1 MAEEESFKVTD
12 RRGRPKDPTAAE
24 AAAPPSA
31 RPEPILFGP
40 TGAEP
45 AGAPGRG
52 EPMMHEDLG
61 PDAPL
66 ADLQGLFIMFASS
79 ALIGLGAAPDPATGQ
94 PRMDLEQARE
104 AIDVLLLLREK
115 TEGNRTEAET
125 RVLEDILYDLQM
137 RFVRVA
143 KGR

>member
-12 RRGRPKDPTAAE
+12 RRGRPKDPTTE

-31 RPEPILFGP
+31 GPEPILLGP
-40 TGAEP
+40 TGAE
-45 AGAPGRG
+45 AVGTPGRG
-52 EPMMHEDLG
+52 EPGMHEDLR

-94 PRMDLEQARE
+94 PHMDLEQARE